1 MRMRH
6 VPPDA
11 DASGWTSAAWTFSAR
26 RARYRQT
33 GRVDVRVGLVGA
45 GPWVDEA
52 VLPALLAAPGVR
64 LERVWARRPDRATE
78 VAAAAGAVAVAS
90 PAEAMT
96 GVDVVALCVPP
107 DVQAGLLADAVA
119 SGAALLLEKPVA
131 RTVEAAEV
139 LHAATAPVR
148 VHYARLVDTHL
159 AGWLED
165 AAARTWERAEVVL
178 TNGATLGD
186 DPFGRSP
193 WRREALGGLWDLGP
207 HALAWLHVVLGPS
220 TSVHAHLDGT
230 DVVLET
236 LHTSGAAGRAVVS
249 VASADP
255 QERFVL
261 HAGDGSAHEAPSG
274 RQTGA
279 QTYAALL
286 AALATGSPAG
296 APADPGAVQRYVADP
311 VASTAVVATLAE
323 AAAQLDDGRPASHRR
338 AST

>member
-1 MRMRH
+1 M
-6 VPPDA
+6 
-11 DASGWTSAAWTFSAR
+11 
-26 RARYRQT
+26 
-33 GRVDVRVGLVGA
+33 RVGLVGA

-52 VLPALLAAPGVR
+52 VLPALLAAPGAR
-64 LERVWARRPDRATE
+64 LVRVWARRPERAAE

-107 DVQAGLLADAVA
+107 DVQAGLLPDAVA

-139 LHAATAPVR
+139 LHAATAAVR

-159 AGWLED
+159 AAWLDD
-165 AAARTWERAEVVL
+165 AAGRTWERAEVVL

-220 TSVHAHLDGT
+220 TSVQAHLDGT

-236 LHTSGAAGRAVVS
+236 LHTSGATGRTVVS

-261 HAGDGSAHEAPSG
+261 HADGAAHAAPAA

-286 AALATGSPAG
+286 ASLAAGSP
-296 APADPGAVQRYVADP
+296 PEPSPVQRYVADP
-311 VASTAVVATLAE
+311 EASTAVVATLAE
-323 AAAQLDDGRPASHRR
+323 AAAQLDDARPASHRR